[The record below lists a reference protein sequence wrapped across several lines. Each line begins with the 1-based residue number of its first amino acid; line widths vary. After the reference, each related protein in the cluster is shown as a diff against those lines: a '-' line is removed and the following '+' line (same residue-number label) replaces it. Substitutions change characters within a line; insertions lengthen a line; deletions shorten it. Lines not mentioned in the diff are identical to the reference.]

1 MADTRDFLG
10 KGFAF
15 PPGVDKA
22 TGRFRMSREE
32 EDIRQSIYLILMTRK
47 GERAME
53 PEFGCS
59 VYKYIYELPDDA
71 FFHLVQNEVIDA
83 LTKWEPRITDI
94 ALDIDSSDILGGKV
108 IFQISYTVRS
118 TNNPNNLVFP
128 YYLYEGVGIE

>member
-10 KGFAF
+10 RGFAF

-22 TGRFRMSREE
+22 TGRFRMSKEE
-32 EDIRQSIYLILMTRK
+32 EDIRQSIYQIHMTRK

-71 FFHLVQNEVIDA
+71 FFHLVRNEVIDA
-83 LTKWEPRITDI
+83 LTKWEPRVTDI
-94 ALDIDSSDILGGKV
+94 ALDIDASDILDGKV
-108 IFQISYTVRS
+108 IFRISYTVRS